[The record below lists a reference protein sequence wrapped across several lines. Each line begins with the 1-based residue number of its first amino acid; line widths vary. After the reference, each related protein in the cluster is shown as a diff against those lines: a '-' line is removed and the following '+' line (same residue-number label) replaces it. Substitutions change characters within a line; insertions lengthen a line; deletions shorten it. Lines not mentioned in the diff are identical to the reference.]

1 MKSEEI
7 KDHAKCIKK
16 LFVRF
21 FVNLFWLFS
30 NNSLQNEGNALVIE
44 LLSSLHDR
52 TQVFVQ

>member
-1 MKSEEI
+1 MESEEI